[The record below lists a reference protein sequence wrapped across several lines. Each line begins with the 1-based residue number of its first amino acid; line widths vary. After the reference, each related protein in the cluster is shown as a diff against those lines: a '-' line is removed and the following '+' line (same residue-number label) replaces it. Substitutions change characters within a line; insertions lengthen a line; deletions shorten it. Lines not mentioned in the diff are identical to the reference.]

1 MSINRKISQNS
12 QSSFEI
18 VTWNTN
24 SSAQEAY
31 FSAIRD
37 ILIRTVKRPIEHC
50 IILMQEVKLCG
61 ESVKNQWK
69 FTNCEVAIPPIA
81 SGLRE
86 AAVVT
91 PPGGKGL
98 EYEVGEKLY
107 DSKLKEKG
115 VKDEFAERMCGQM
128 VTLKK
133 KQGESEYTAR
143 ITIVSYH
150 AQYKVSNKKENM
162 LEYFKEMCKFA
173 DDLKQT
179 IIIGGDFNLPVLDW
193 KDDVEE
199 KFKDQVSVAWYVGT
213 PRRWNRDKLI
223 DTFAVVQP
231 SDPEYQTKATFEET
245 MGIYQFPMAGHVGG
259 GQATALQDYPSSKNQ
274 WFKYVHFNDE
284 DLQEIRDALVTK
296 DSGDS
301 KHLSEPSAK
310 VNPCGPPAP
319 LWPNSCLDKVLDHDP
334 VLTKIRITLKQN
346 DSAQDNTPITPEKR
360 VTRNSKIN

>member
-1 MSINRKISQNS
+1 MAMKQDPEEYEVT
-12 QSSFEI
+12 FEI

-24 SSAQEAY
+24 SSGQEAH

-37 ILIRTVKRPIEHC
+37 ILICTVKGPIEHC
-50 IILMQEVKLCG
+50 IIFMQEVKLCG
-61 ESVKNQWK
+61 DSVKHQWK

-115 VKDEFAERMCGQM
+115 IKDEFAKRMCGQT

-133 KQGESEYTAR
+133 KIGESEYTSS
-143 ITIVSYH
+143 ITMVSYH
-150 AQYKVSNKKENM
+150 AHYKKSNKKEKM
-162 LEYFKEMCKFA
+162 LEYFEEICKFA
-173 DDLKQT
+173 DTLKQT

-193 KDDVEE
+193 KYEVED
-199 KFKDQVSVAWYVGT
+199 KFKDRVTVALYVGT
-213 PRRWNRDKLI
+213 PRRWNRDRLI
-223 DTFAVVQP
+223 DTFAIVQP
-231 SDPEYQTKATFEET
+231 SDPKYQTKATFKKT
-245 MGIYQFPMAGHVGG
+245 MGIYQFPMAGRVGG
-259 GQATALQDYPSSKNQ
+259 DQPTALKEYPSSKDQ

-284 DLQEIRDALVTK
+284 DLQKVKDALVTK
-296 DSGDS
+296 DGGGDGI
-301 KHLSEPSAK
+301 HLSEPFAK

-319 LWPNSCLDKVLDHDP
+319 LWPNSCLHQVLDHDP
-334 VLTKIRITLKQN
+334 VLTKIMITFKQN
-346 DSAQDNTPITPEKR
+346 DSAQGDTPATPCRE
-360 VTRNSKIN
+360 TNDSK